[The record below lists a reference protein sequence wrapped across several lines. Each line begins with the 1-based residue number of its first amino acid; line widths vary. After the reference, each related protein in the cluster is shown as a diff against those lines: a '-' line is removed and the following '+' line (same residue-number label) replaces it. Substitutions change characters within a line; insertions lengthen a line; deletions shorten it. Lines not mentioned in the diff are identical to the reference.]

1 MEFRQLEC
9 FVTTAELGSMHR
21 AAEALFTSQ
30 SSVSKHVSMLEE
42 ELGKQLFLRTNR
54 GVRLT
59 DVGREIYHHACGILQ
74 NIRTIKEMDS
84 TAPRRRISI
93 ACYPSTMI
101 SHLFCFLYN
110 AVNAAEYHM
119 AFREGTVREII
130 NYVDDDTADMGIVYF
145 SKEQRRNFEHVLGH
159 KELEYVEISQHEPC
173 IYVGPHSSLYERE
186 AIAFS
191 ELEHIRF
198 IQPLHDFFSIEH
210 HLDTLSVGLAR
221 TSRFKSF
228 FSTNSD
234 NQIIEMLLHTDICSF
249 GIRLMNDDFRKY
261 AIRDIPMK
269 DCGKCLSFGYIKRKR
284 HKLPAEYALF
294 IDMVRER
301 LCHVQSVR
309 DDAAA
314 QRQECR

>member
-93 ACYPSTMI
+93 ACYPST
-101 SHLFCFLYN
+101 SDLASVLLYN

-130 NYVDDDTADMGIVYF
+130 NCVDDDTRTWASCTFRWSSAGTRA
-145 SKEQRRNFEHVLGH
+145 SPQARN
-159 KELEYVEISQHEPC
+159 S
-173 IYVGPHSSLYERE
+173 
-186 AIAFS
+186 
-191 ELEHIRF
+191 
-198 IQPLHDFFSIEH
+198 
-210 HLDTLSVGLAR
+210 
-221 TSRFKSF
+221 
-228 FSTNSD
+228 N
-234 NQIIEMLLHTDICSF
+234 M
-249 GIRLMNDDFRKY
+249 
-261 AIRDIPMK
+261 
-269 DCGKCLSFGYIKRKR
+269 
-284 HKLPAEYALF
+284 
-294 IDMVRER
+294 
-301 LCHVQSVR
+301 
-309 DDAAA
+309 
-314 QRQECR
+314 

>member
-9 FVTTAELGSMHR
+9 FVATAELGSMHR

-30 SSVSKHVSMLEE
+30 SIVSKNISMLEE
-42 ELGKQLFLRTNR
+42 ELVKQLFLRTNR

-59 DVGREIYHHACGILQ
+59 EAGREIYNYACGILQ
-74 NIRTIKEMDS
+74 NMRTMKEMGS
-84 TAPRRRISI
+84 SVACRRISI

-110 AVNAAEYHM
+110 AINASEYHM

-130 NYVDDDTADMGIVYF
+130 AYVDDDTADIGIVYF
-145 SKEQRRNFEHVLGH
+145 SKDQRRNFEHILGH

-173 IYVGPHSSLYERE
+173 IYVGPHNSLYERE
-186 AIAFS
+186 SIEFA
-191 ELEHIRF
+191 ELESMCF

-210 HLDTLSVGLAR
+210 HLDTLSVGMAK
-221 TSRFKSF
+221 TSRFKSL

-234 NQIIEMLLHTDICSF
+234 NQLIEMLLHTDICSF

-261 AIRDIPMK
+261 TIRDIPITG
-269 DCGKCLSFGYIKRKR
+269 CGKCLSFGYIKRKQ
-284 HKLPAEYALF
+284 HKLPVEYTLF
-294 IDMVRER
+294 INMVREH
-301 LCHVQSVR
+301 LCSVQGAQ
-309 DDAAA
+309 DDVTA
-314 QRQECR
+314 